1 MQKDTL
7 GNYSARR
14 GARLS
19 GHTRVVWERSPHHC
33 PRSDA
38 GSTNDWHPIKSLLRK
53 RLRLPSL
60 ELIDRRWAQP
70 SHYIPNYPGR
80 VSFFHFLRSLA
91 DCKSWT
97 RMAQLSP
104 CYNSLLNRDTQQEE
118 WRDFPLLNS
127 EEMDLDCRRVHVKL
141 SERLGVS
148 SAEPIS
154 LCTWMDKDED
164 AEQRKSN
171 SLQAFTSL
179 MRRPQPPPKKK
190 N

>member
-1 MQKDTL
+1 
-7 GNYSARR
+7 
-14 GARLS
+14 
-19 GHTRVVWERSPHHC
+19 
-33 PRSDA
+33 
-38 GSTNDWHPIKSLLRK
+38 
-53 RLRLPSL
+53 
-60 ELIDRRWAQP
+60 
-70 SHYIPNYPGR
+70 
-80 VSFFHFLRSLA
+80 
-91 DCKSWT
+91 
-97 RMAQLSP
+97 MAQLSP

-179 MRRPQPPPKKK
+179 MRRPQPPPPKKK
-190 N
+190 KINSARQTQRFFQQVGSQKMHSYKEKL